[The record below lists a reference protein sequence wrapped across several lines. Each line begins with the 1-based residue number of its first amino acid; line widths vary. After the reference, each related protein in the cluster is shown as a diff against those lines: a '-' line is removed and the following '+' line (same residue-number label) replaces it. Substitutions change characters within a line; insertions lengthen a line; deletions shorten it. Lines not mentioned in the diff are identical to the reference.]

1 MVRLRGAVGAR
12 MPEDGTT
19 PRPSVDV
26 TAVGDTYDQALKR
39 LQAEVP
45 DGRLLLWVTRLDDD
59 DSPT

>member
-1 MVRLRGAVGAR
+1 

-26 TAVGDTYDQALKR
+26 TAVGDTYDEALKR

-45 DGRLLLWVTRLDDD
+45 DGRLLLWITRLDDD